1 MGFNEGKIATW
12 RAVVNLGVGMRIAVF
27 IDYWNFQ
34 LTLNQRISADRG
46 VPDYRAK
53 IDWRAVGQLLAT
65 EACGVLGVAPAVMSY
80 EGCYVYTSFNPS
92 TDEGRKFRNWAT
104 TWLDRQPGINVQARE
119 RRRKAAQKC
128 PTCHQ
133 EITHCPHAGCGHEII
148 ATEEKGV
155 DTFLVTDLLRLGLS
169 NSYDAAVLASLD
181 ADMVP
186 AVDYIQTMGKK
197 VIQAGF
203 PPQGTTLATKCWGSF
218 DVFRLAGQ
226 IERV

>member
-1 MGFNEGKIATW
+1 
-12 RAVVNLGVGMRIAVF
+12 MRIAVF

-34 LTLNQRISADRG
+34 LTLNTRISADRG

-53 IDWRAVGQLLAT
+53 IDWRGLGQLLAT
-65 EACGVLGVAPAVMSY
+65 EACGVLGVPPANLSY
-80 EGCYVYTSFNPS
+80 EGAYVYTSFNPS
-92 TDEGRKFRNWAT
+92 TEEGRKFRNWAT

-119 RRRKAAQKC
+119 RRRKSVQKC
-128 PTCHQ
+128 PACRT
-133 EITHCPHAGCGHEII
+133 EITHCPNGHEII

-169 NSYDAAVLASLD
+169 NSYDVAVLASLD

-186 AVDYIQTMGKK
+186 AVNYIQTMGKK

-203 PPQGTTLATKCWGSF
+203 PPQGTTLATECWGSF
-218 DVFRLAGQ
+218 DVFRLVGQ
-226 IERV
+226 LERP

>member
-1 MGFNEGKIATW
+1 
-12 RAVVNLGVGMRIAVF
+12 MRIAVF

-34 LTLNQRISADRG
+34 LTLNQRVSAAKG
-46 VPDYRAK
+46 VADYRVK
-53 IDWRAVGQLLAT
+53 VDWRGLGQLLAG
-65 EACGVLGVAPAVMSY
+65 EACTLLAVPAANLSY

-92 TDEGRKFRNWAT
+92 TEEGRKFRNWAT
-104 TWLDRQPGINVQARE
+104 TWLDRQPGVNVQARE
-119 RRRKAAQKC
+119 RRRKSNQKC
-128 PTCHQ
+128 PTCRV
-133 EITHCPHAGCGHEII
+133 EISHCSKGHEII

-203 PPQGTTLATKCWGSF
+203 PPLGTTLATKCWGSF
-218 DVFRLAGQ
+218 DVMKLAASV
-226 IERV
+226 ERA